1 MVYGPFF
8 QSSLRRPRGRRRAL
22 LYARGARVLPRPN
35 RTPLLLRRRPRE
47 RAGAWRLAVV
57 AFAAVG
63 VAIALAGLS
72 TVTAAAGGVALWSNV
87 STNLPNVNQV
97 GPMDGVGF
105 ATTKIYDRTGKLLTQ
120 IADPHTGY
128 RTPVGYQ
135 EILDHITQ
143 QQSIPNAPHQPFI
156 FDATVA
162 AEDSTFWTNQGVNPT
177 AIARSFAENLSGA
190 PISGASTITQQLVRL
205 LYPNRIGD
213 QQSYTRKIR
222 EAIVAYQFTQ
232 HYTKPQI
239 LEMYL
244 NDIYYGNRTYGIDAA
259 AMTYFNKHP
268 WDLTLGEAA
277 MLAGLPQA
285 PSAYD
290 PYQNFDLMK
299 ARQHYVLDQM
309 AQQGMISQQAA
320 DDAYAEALPLV
331 PLGSTDQGTLAPHFV
346 NFVEGYLEQKY
357 GSAAVYGGGLVVTTT
372 LDYNLQQQAQQIVSS
387 HVQDLAAYHI
397 DNGALVGML
406 PWDGEIVTMVGSAD
420 YYNTLIR
427 GAVNVTLQPR
437 SPGSSIKP
445 VTYTAAFERGFYPGT
460 ILHDVDKQWPIP
472 GQPGKFYHPHNDT
485 LKHYG
490 NVTVRTA
497 LDNSLN
503 IPAVETLDFI
513 GVPTLINL
521 DHAMGN
527 QSTLW
532 GGGYGLSLT
541 LGGGDVTLL
550 EHTNVYATLANEGRY
565 VPYTPLLEV
574 SNAAGQT
581 LFKLDRAGAL
591 SQAPQVAPAANVY
604 QVTNVLTDNSSRAMI
619 FGTNTPLTIPQL
631 HRPVAAKTG
640 TSENSEDGLTMGYT
654 TDLVVGVWTGNTD
667 NSPTLADG
675 VVSAGPIWHDYMVA
689 AHEPQYTATLAGPN
703 GKPVPPDFPQ
713 PSNIV
718 FARVCNKPSPEP
730 IVKGTEHTVI
740 CDAGAP

>member
-1 MVYGPFF
+1 M
-8 QSSLRRPRGRRRAL
+8 

-35 RTPLLLRRRPRE
+35 RSPLLLRRRQHR
-47 RAGAWRLAVV
+47 RSGLWSLAVV
-57 AFAAVG
+57 GFVAVVVG
-63 VAIALAGLS
+63 IALASLS
-72 TVTAAAGGVALWSNV
+72 TVSAAAGGIALWSNV
-87 STNLPNVNQV
+87 STNLPDVNQV
-97 GPMDGVGF
+97 GPMDGVGY
-105 ATTKIYDRTGKLLTQ
+105 ATSKIYDRTGKLLTQ
-120 IADPHTGY
+120 IADPQTGY

-143 QQSIPNAPHQPFI
+143 QQSDPNAPHQAFI

-162 AEDSTFWTNQGVNPT
+162 AEDSSFWTNQGINPT

-232 HYTKPQI
+232 HYTKTQI

-244 NDIYYGNRTYGIDAA
+244 NDIYYGDRAYGIDAA
-259 AMTYFNKHP
+259 SMTFFNEHP
-268 WDLTLGEAA
+268 WQLTLGEAA

-290 PYQNFDLMK
+290 PYQNYTLMK

-309 AQQGMISQQAA
+309 AQQGVITQQAA
-320 DDAYAEALPLV
+320 DDAYAQALPLV
-331 PLGSTDQGTLAPHFV
+331 PQGSNDQGTLAPAWV

-357 GSAAVYGGGLVVTTT
+357 GSAAVYGGGLIVQTT

-387 HVQDLAAYHI
+387 HVQDLAGYHI

-445 VTYTAAFERGFYPGT
+445 VTYTAAFARGFYPGT
-460 ILHDVDKQWPIP
+460 ILHDIDKQWPIP

-490 NVTVRTA
+490 NVTIRTA

-503 IPAVETLDFI
+503 IPAVETLDYI

-527 QSTLW
+527 HSTLYDTSN
-532 GGGYGLSLT
+532 YGLSLT

-550 EHTNVYATLANEGRY
+550 EHTNVFATLANEGRY

-581 LFKLDRAGAL
+581 LFKLDRAGAYA
-591 SQAPQVAPAANVY
+591 QGQQVVPAANAF
-604 QVTNVLTDNSSRAMI
+604 QTTSVLTDNNARGMI
-619 FGTNTPLTIPQL
+619 FGTNSPLNVPEL
-631 HRPVAAKTG
+631 NRPVAAKTG

-675 VVSAGPIWHDYMVA
+675 VVSAGPIWHDFMVA
-689 AHEPQYTATLAGPN
+689 AHQPRYAADLAGPD
-703 GKPVPPDFPQ
+703 GKPVAPAFPQ

-718 FARVCNKPSPEP
+718 FAKVCNKPTPEP
-730 IVKGTEHTVI
+730 IIKGTEHTVI